1 MNAINSEHDRRLA
14 TIMAA
19 DIVSYSRLMDADEE
33 GTYAKLLTAR
43 KEVIEPGIEEH
54 GGRIVKHT
62 GDGFIAE
69 FSHVMSA
76 IRFAMS
82 LQEEMGRRMADVPK
96 DRQIKFRIG
105 VNLGDIIVDESG
117 DTFGDGVNVAARLE
131 PLAIPGGI
139 CISGPVYDSIRKKL
153 NAEFD
158 DLGEQSVKNISI
170 PVHAYDIR
178 WPGEAGKPEERAV
191 KPQKKPRPVGLIAGI
206 VVAAIV
212 IAGLIFWIAKPGIL
226 KDSAPENSVAV
237 LPFVNRSP
245 DPEQEYFSDGISEE
259 LLNILSRVGGLRV
272 PARTSTFKFK
282 GQNLDV
288 GEIALQLNVAHVLE
302 GSVRKAGD
310 RVRINAQL
318 IDADTG
324 YQLWS
329 DNYDRE
335 LDDIFAV
342 QDEISRAI
350 VDAMREVLN
359 LEADAPVPQ
368 AFAASSTEAYD
379 QYLLGQH
386 FLRDRQVTSIE
397 TAIDHFSSAI
407 VADENFAPA
416 YAAQSIAWMLL
427 VSGYGSYGNLSLEEA
442 TDKALPLAE
451 KALELDPESAE
462 AHAARAQ
469 IYKAHQDFVHALRS
483 YDKAIEL
490 NPNFAYAFSMRGWVQ
505 RELGQFEESLESTR
519 HAAELDPLSLV
530 PVGNYVHEL
539 FLRARYQEMEPYM
552 QRVRDHGEHF
562 YSYSRYWH
570 LWHKGQYADAI
581 VQILDGRDSG
591 QSYRPL
597 QTGLIYMFGL
607 VGLDEE
613 SERILNPADQQIPWQ
628 WQENWELLTRLAQED
643 YLAHPDD
650 LRKISALGKALLA
663 SGDIESAATYLERY
677 VNVFDDGTGPSPEIA
692 GYVALIR
699 RESGQQDGATAIL
712 NELKKREDLA
722 LSGGMNNSDQQLL
735 SAMIALMEDDQDR
748 ALDSLERIARGP
760 GIHPQVTASL
770 RNLTSLSKNSRFKG
784 LLEDQAAHRSS
795 ERRKLLERICNQ
807 ETWEQWDPLPQTC
820 NN

>member
-1 MNAINSEHDRRLA
+1 MPEYEHDRERRLA
-14 TIMAA
+14 TSMAA
-19 DIVSYSRLMDADEE
+19 DIVGYSRLMDNDEE
-33 GTYAKLLTAR
+33 GTYTALLSAR
-43 KEVIEPGIEEH
+43 SELIEPGIEEH
-54 GGRIVKHT
+54 KGRIVKHT
-62 GDGFIAE
+62 GDGFLAE
-69 FSHVMSA
+69 FPTVMSA
-76 IRFAMS
+76 IHFAMS
-82 LQEEMGRRMADVPK
+82 LQEEMGRRMAEVPAE
-96 DRQIKFRIG
+96 RQIKFRIG
-105 VNLGDIIVDESG
+105 VNLGDIIIDETG
-117 DTFGDGVNVAARLE
+117 DIFGDGVNVAARLE
-131 PLAIPGGI
+131 PIAIPGGI
-139 CISGPVYDSIRKKL
+139 CISGAVYDSVHKKL
-153 NAEFD
+153 DAEFN
-158 DLGEQSVKNISI
+158 DLGPQEVKNIST
-170 PVHAYDIR
+170 PVRAYDIR

-191 KPQKKPRPVGLIAGI
+191 KPQKQKPKALVIGAAAVVVIGI
-206 VVAAIV
+206 VLWFMNPIGESDTE
-212 IAGLIFWIAKPGIL
+212 I
-226 KDSAPENSVAV
+226 PENSVAV

-302 GSVRKAGD
+302 GSVRKAGN

-342 QDEISRAI
+342 QDEISRSI
-350 VDAMREVLN
+350 VDALREVLN

-386 FLRDRQVTSIE
+386 FLRDRRVASIE
-397 TAIDHFSSAI
+397 TAIDHFSTAI
-407 VADENFAPA
+407 AADENFAPA

-469 IYKAHQDFVHALRS
+469 IYRAHQDFVHALRS

-505 RELGQFEESLESTR
+505 RELGQFEESLESNR

-539 FLRARYQEMEPYM
+539 FLRARYEEMEPYM

-613 SERILNPADQQIPWQ
+613 SERILSPADQQIPWQ

-643 YLAHPDD
+643 YLAHPED

-722 LSGGMNNSDQQLL
+722 LSAGLNNSDQQLL

-770 RNLTSLSKNSRFKG
+770 RYLTSLSGNSRFKG

-795 ERRKLLERICNQ
+795 ERRKLLGRICGDQQWQ
-807 ETWEQWDPLPQTC
+807 EWKPLPSTC
-820 NN
+820 ER